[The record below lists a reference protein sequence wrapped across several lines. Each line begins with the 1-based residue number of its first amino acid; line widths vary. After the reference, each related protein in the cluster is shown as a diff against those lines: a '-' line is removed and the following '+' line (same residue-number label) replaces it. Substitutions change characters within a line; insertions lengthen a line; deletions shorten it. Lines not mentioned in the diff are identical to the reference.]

1 MVERVQ
7 KILSQWGIASR
18 RQAEQMI
25 LGGRVRLNGEIAHL
39 GQKADP
45 RCDRLEV
52 DGAVIRDSHRP
63 PLRYLL
69 LHKPIG
75 YVSTCRD
82 PWNRPTVLDLLPLA
96 WQQGLGLHPVGRLDF
111 DSTGALLLTNDGELT
126 FQLTHPR
133 HQISKTYHVWVTGR
147 PTAAVLSQWRAGIL
161 LDNRQTLPARVKILE
176 QAYDQCWLE
185 VILQEGRNRQIR
197 RVAEQLGHPV
207 QALHRVAIGNVW
219 LHPTGAKPLPSGAHR
234 PLTDSEVSFLKAHR
248 SIPSEEIP
256 VEIPVPEE
264 CRP

>member
-25 LGGRVRLNGEIAHL
+25 LSGRVRLNGEIVSL

-45 RCDRLEV
+45 ACDRLEV
-52 DGAVIRDSHRP
+52 DGAILRDRHRP
-63 PLRYLL
+63 QPLYLL
-69 LHKPIG
+69 LHKPVG

-82 PWNRPTVLDLLPLA
+82 PGSRPTVLDLLPTA
-96 WQQGLGLHPVGRLDF
+96 WQQGLGIHPVGRLDF
-111 DSTGALLLTNDGELT
+111 DSTGALLLTNDGALT

-133 HQISKTYHVWVTGR
+133 HHIPKTYHVWVAGY
-147 PTAAVLSQWRAGIL
+147 PTAAILNQWRAGIL

-176 QAYDQCWLE
+176 QAHNQSLLE

-207 QALHRVAIGNVW
+207 QALHRVAIGNVC
-219 LHPTGAKPLPSGAHR
+219 LHPTGAKPLPSGAYR
-234 PLTDSEVSFLKAHR
+234 PLTESEVRFLKAHR
-248 SIPSEEIP
+248 SISPE
-256 VEIPVPEE
+256 EIPVPEE